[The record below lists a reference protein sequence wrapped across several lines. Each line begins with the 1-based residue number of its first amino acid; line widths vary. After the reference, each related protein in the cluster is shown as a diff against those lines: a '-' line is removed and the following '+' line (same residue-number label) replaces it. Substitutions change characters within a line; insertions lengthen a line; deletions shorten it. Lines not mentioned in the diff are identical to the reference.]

1 MYDVWAQNLSPW
13 WSNDRRELNGC
24 LSWFGTGCWSCSK
37 QCFYR
42 LIQTCINN
50 EETIFRNSTLQYIFW
65 NTQSIASNVSLFI
78 IFSWNVNNYSFWANK
93 VSQAVLI
100 DKTVYLLLLKVDE
113 AYINF
118 GIFTVFFWQRT
129 VWSFSARAIII
140 RNDFLQ
146 TYKRYIPVHVRTNEF
161 GK

>member
-50 EETIFRNSTLQYIFW
+50 EETIFRNSTLQYLFW
-65 NTQSIASNVSLFI
+65 NTQSKASNVFYSLYLVVMQIFI
-78 IFSWNVNNYSFWANK
+78 ANK
-93 VSQAVLI
+93 VSQKFVRINQNELNINVLYRFVALYFI
-100 DKTVYLLLLKVDE
+100 MSPTLEDVWWQTSYH
-113 AYINF
+113 F
-118 GIFTVFFWQRT
+118 IFH
-129 VWSFSARAIII
+129 
-140 RNDFLQ
+140 
-146 TYKRYIPVHVRTNEF
+146 KRYAICSSI
-161 GK
+161 

>member
-13 WSNDRRELNGC
+13 WSNDRRKLNGC
-24 LSWFGTGCWSCSK
+24 FSWFGTGFGCCSK

-42 LIQTCINN
+42 FIQTCINN
-50 EETIFRNSTLQYIFW
+50 EENYLEVVHDTLFW

-78 IFSWNVNNYSFWANK
+78 IFSWNVNNYSSWAHK
-93 VSQAVLI
+93 VLQAVLS
-100 DKTVYLLLLKVDE
+100 LR
-113 AYINF
+113 
-118 GIFTVFFWQRT
+118 IFTVFFWQRT